1 MTLRNRF
8 SNLIP
13 NIRASTS
20 QHAKNASSNHEELI
34 LGVWRVLIAKGTRFW
49 LPGLKWDAIS
59 TNLPLLR
66 RAFWDVYA
74 ISPPLFI
81 FTILTHMWYAIEE
94 PLSLYFSNR
103 LLFFGCQIERRI
115 VEGPGDGQSATDL
128 YWATIVRVMC
138 SVFTGLVKR
147 ASEGRK
153 QAYSAR
159 VKYEFQARLFAASSQ
174 RVTIL
179 AKLARDLPTSQ
190 ENATRSQVDAD
201 SVYDCLERTLEMI
214 KTMAS
219 FLLQLRLI
227 MHIIGTGLGVGGPI
241 FITLSVLPLLARSV
255 LGEELWG
262 RDGLPIE
269 QYRMEELRSGIAVLT
284 QEHQL
289 FPLSV
294 EENIALGACEEDAMV
309 VKERLR
315 ESTRLAGAEGIVKNF
330 KDGFDTV
337 LDPVSTGY
345 LSYSGNGNEELEE
358 IYKNMEKS
366 ANVSGGEKQR
376 LVAARTFMRL
386 LSSPV
391 KLVTVDEPSSA
402 LDPEG
407 EYQLFAR
414 LREARK
420 GRTMIFVTHRFGHLT
435 RYADLIVCIKD
446 GAVVETGTHA
456 DLLAQ
461 AGEYAH
467 LYNVQAQAFTAV

>member
-8 SNLIP
+8 SKLVS
-13 NIRASTS
+13 NIRVSNS
-20 QHAKNASSNHEELI
+20 QHAKNVGSNHEELI
-34 LGVWRVLIAKGTRFW
+34 LGVWRVLIAKDTRFW

-59 TNLPLLR
+59 TNLPFLR
-66 RAFWDVYA
+66 RAFWDIYA
-74 ISPPLFI
+74 ISPPLFV
-81 FTILTHMWYAIEE
+81 FTILTHTWAAIEI
-94 PLSLYFSNR
+94 PLSLYFSTR
-103 LLFFGCQIERRI
+103 LLFFIERRI
-115 VEGPGDGQSATDL
+115 VEGPSDGQSATDL
-128 YWATIVRVMC
+128 YWATIARVVC
-138 SVFTGLVKR
+138 SVFTGLVKW
-147 ASEGRK
+147 ASNGRQ

-159 VKYEFQARLFAASSQ
+159 VKYEFQARLFAASKQ
-174 RVTIL
+174 RITI

-201 SVYDCLERTLEMI
+201 SVYTCLDRTLEMI
-214 KTMAS
+214 KSAIS

-227 MHIIGTGLGVGGPI
+227 VHIVGTGLGAGGPI
-241 FITLSVLPLLARSV
+241 FITICMLPLLAKSV

-262 RDGLPIE
+262 R
-269 QYRMEELRSGIAVLT
+269 
-284 QEHQL
+284 
-289 FPLSV
+289 
-294 EENIALGACEEDAMV
+294 ALGACEEDVMV
-309 VKERLR
+309 DKEMLR
-315 ESTRLAGAEGIVKNF
+315 ESARLSGAEGIVKNF

-337 LDPVSTGY
+337 LEPVSTGY

-407 EYQLFAR
+407 EYQLFAK

-446 GAVVETGTHA
+446 GAVVETGTHG